1 MLSLRLSKEDE
12 LLIREYA
19 RINGQS
25 VSELIRTAVLGKI
38 EEEYD
43 LEVIREYERAKE
55 ERRAIFY
62 DHDEV
67 WGDME

>member
-43 LEVIREYERAKE
+43 LEIIREYERAKE
-55 ERRAIFY
+55 ERRVIFY

-67 WGDME
+67 WGDTE